1 MIPLILIGTAYLIG
15 KSMEG
20 NKKFAKGGKVT
31 TNDADFA
38 KFKKVGIDDKY
49 TIEAIKDVGLG
60 KFDKESILS
69 DIKTKY
75 EALLKGYKDY
85 VLSEDSEAL
94 TNAIKADIEVRT
106 RGGDS
111 LANIKEAES
120 WLTDKDKRKQYMQQI
135 IDAQTATI
143 TEWVSYLK
151 QSDYSIPFKYLILKA
166 VLGYYYDYKLNKL
179 IEKTPITTRNFTP
192 FDAGSLADLY
202 ASNSNY
208 LLQDYT
214 QIQVANALKI
224 LESKEKIKETSGGVW
239 IKFNGG
245 SKTSKKEIAENARQL
260 SQMVQNTFWCTKT
273 NAYSQLQGG
282 DFYVF
287 VTKKGDEVFPRI
299 AVRMEGDRVGELRGN
314 NSARQDLE
322 ENMLPVA
329 KDFLLNNIPNDS
341 GKKWLD
347 SIEYNDKVIAFKTK
361 LTNEPLTEA
370 MYMEFL
376 NLKSNE
382 KKYLLDYAD
391 RNGNVERIEIMINE
405 KINKNDLNELS
416 KSDFSDGLSNYTSKT
431 KHIIG
436 SANFRDSQVEN
447 LGNLTTIGGDAL
459 FSESQVKN
467 LGNLSTIGGRARFRN
482 SQIENLGK
490 LITIGGYAD
499 FIGSQVKDL
508 GNLTTIGGYADFG
521 FSEIKYLGNLTTIGN
536 NAYFGNSQ
544 VENLGNLTTIG
555 GDALFQNS
563 QVENLGKLITIGEDA
578 YFEGSKVKNLR
589 NLTTIGGDAAFE
601 NSQVED
607 LGKLTTIGG
616 YADFASKPE
625 LKAEWE
631 KRQQQLKNKA

>member
-1 MIPLILIGTAYLIG
+1 MIPIILIGVAYLIG
-15 KSMEG
+15 NSMEG
-20 NKKFAKGGKVT
+20 EKKFAKGGKVT

-38 KFKKVGIDDKY
+38 KFKKVGIEDKY

-69 DIKTKY
+69 NIKAKY
-75 EALLKGYKDY
+75 EALLNDYMSY

-111 LANIKEAES
+111 LENIKEAES
-120 WLTDKDKRKQYMQQI
+120 WLTNKAKRKEYMKQI

-151 QSDYSIPFKYLILKA
+151 QSDYSVPFKYLILKA

-192 FDAGSLADLY
+192 FDAGSLAELY

-245 SKTSKKEIAENARQL
+245 SKTSEKEIAENAREL

-273 NAYSQLQGG
+273 NALSQLQGG

-287 VTKKGDEVFPRI
+287 VTKIGDEVFPRI
-299 AVRMEGDRVGELRGN
+299 AVRMEEDRVGELRGN

-322 ENMLPVA
+322 EEMMPIA

-341 GKKWLD
+341 GKIWLD
-347 SIEYNDKVIAFKTK
+347 SIEYNDKVIAFREK
-361 LTNEPLTEA
+361 LTDNPLTEP

-376 NLKSNE
+376 NLKSDE
-382 KKYLLDYAD
+382 QKYLLDYAD
-391 RNGNVERIEIMINE
+391 RNGNVERLEILIKE
-405 KINKNDLNELS
+405 KINKNDFKGLK
-416 KSDFSDGLSNYTSKT
+416 KSDFAEDLSEYTIKT

-436 SANFRDSQVEN
+436 YANFRNSKIEN
-447 LGNLTTIGGDAL
+447 LGNLTTIGGDAY
-459 FSESQVKN
+459 FENSKVKN
-467 LGNLSTIGGRARFRN
+467 LNNLTTIGGNANFGE
-482 SQIENLGK
+482 SKIIDLGNLT
-490 LITIGGYAD
+490 TIGGDAY
-499 FIGSQVKDL
+499 FGKSKIIDL
-508 GNLTTIGGYADFG
+508 GNLTTIGGYADFRY
-521 FSEIKYLGNLTTIGN
+521 SKIKN
-536 NAYFGNSQ
+536 
-544 VENLGNLTTIG
+544 
-555 GDALFQNS
+555 
-563 QVENLGKLITIGEDA
+563 
-578 YFEGSKVKNLR
+578 
-589 NLTTIGGDAAFE
+589 
-601 NSQVED
+601 
-607 LGKLTTIGG
+607 LGKLTTIGVYTFFG
-616 YADFASKPE
+616 NNYE
-625 LKAEWE
+625 LEAEWE
-631 KRQQQLKNKA
+631 KRQQELKNNA